1 VPTGGMSQPHAGP
14 MTWTKLGDEFSDEAR
29 DLTDAE
35 YRTHSDALIWSNRR
49 GLDLLVPKRDLR
61 KFGESPLADDAPEGL
76 IAKGWWA
83 DEGDHWNIGL
93 RFPEWQL
100 ERAVIKQRQE
110 ANALRV
116 RRSRMHKAGDHSICV
131 VGNCPAAAADVM
143 HYDTR
148 DETRDDMRDPGRVG
162 TGLSA
167 PTDPLTDQ
175 SQTPSQDQTQ
185 NRRGTTPRTPRG
197 HPPSSGDRDVDARSK
212 PARGKR
218 RAAGEPQAEAAP
230 AKEGSAT
237 NSQTRRVRHGSE
249 TVADDV
255 PGFSPN
261 DAESTTAGTTRVRTR
276 EPHAPAA

>member
-1 VPTGGMSQPHAGP
+1 

-83 DEGDHWNIGL
+83 DEGECWNIGL
-93 RFPEWQL
+93 RFPEWQI

-131 VGNCPAAAADVM
+131 VGNCPAARPDVM
-143 HYDTR
+143 HYDM
-148 DETRDDMRDPGRVG
+148 RDDMRDPGRVG

-175 SQTPSQDQTQ
+175 NQTPSQDQKR

-197 HPPSSGDRDVDARSK
+197 QPPSSADRDSPKSRSK
-212 PARGKR
+212 LRGG
-218 RAAGEPQAEAAP
+218 AEGDANSNHVEAAQV
-230 AKEGSAT
+230 KEGSVRK
-237 NSQTRRVRHGSE
+237 SQNRRLPNGS
-249 TVADDV
+249 TTMADDV
-255 PGFSPN
+255 PGFSLN
-261 DAESTTAGTTRVRTR
+261 DADSITAGTTRGRTGKTTSAAILAA
-276 EPHAPAA
+276 ELLAELDPHRKAS